1 MCNQQTIPL
10 GSRSTRQCALSA
22 LINTSAALAILL
34 APRWSAGASPA
45 FDSAADPA
53 YNFNPAN
60 GTGWAAGSNGGFGWG
75 GPWEYFNT
83 PTGFPLGFVGSSTT
97 NGTGDLDNDGDINTP
112 RNASGRAWG
121 LTARPATDQ
130 TGEGETAATR
140 MLNGPLSVGQTFKI
154 DMDNG
159 VVADPVLSGGRPFPG
174 AVGWSLRG
182 GGEQFGLE
190 ATGDSPH
197 YFLLGGSTQLDSG
210 IPLTYEGL
218 RCEFTLLPA
227 VLPFTNGW
235 IMKVTPLSPGAQT
248 YTFTGARVGAPIELV
263 VGDSGGGLDPANAVY
278 FNNISVGDVPEPG
291 AVGVVGAGA
300 ALLLRRRRR
309 ATQGAT
315 AGRT

>member
-1 MCNQQTIPL
+1 L
-10 GSRSTRQCALSA
+10 AAASA
-22 LINTSAALAILL
+22 SAAAT
-34 APRWSAGASPA
+34 A

-53 YNFNPAN
+53 YNARP
-60 GTGWAAGSNGGFGWG
+60 GQTPGLWYELSNGGYGF
-75 GPWEYFNT
+75 GPWLPGSGNPD
-83 PTGFPLGFVGSSTT
+83 PTNSVGFVGSSTT
-97 NGTGDLDNDGDINTP
+97 NGTGDMDNDGDINTP

-121 LTARPATDQ
+121 MLATPASDQ
-130 TGEGETAATR
+130 GIEGTPSASR
-140 MLNGPLSVGQTFKI
+140 LFNGPLSVGQTFRI

-159 VVADPVLSGGRPFPG
+159 VIADPVLSGGRHGPG
-174 AVGWSLRG
+174 SIGWSLRG
-182 GGEQFGLE
+182 GGEEFGLE

-197 YFLLGGSTQLDSG
+197 YFLLGGSTELDSG

-218 RCEFTLLPA
+218 HCEFTLLQPL
-227 VLPFTNGW
+227 LPFAGGW
-235 IMKVTPLSPGAQT
+235 IMKVTSLSPGAQS
-248 YTFTGARVGAPIELV
+248 YTFTGGRVGAPIELV